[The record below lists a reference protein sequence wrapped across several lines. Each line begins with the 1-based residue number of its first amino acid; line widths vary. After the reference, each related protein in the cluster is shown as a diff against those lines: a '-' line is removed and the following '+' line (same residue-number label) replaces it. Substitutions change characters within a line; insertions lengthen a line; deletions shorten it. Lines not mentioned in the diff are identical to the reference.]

1 MENGTCTA
9 FIGNI
14 SRLNSSFSNN
24 DKPVTFFDKYA
35 SAWNFTRTRIF
46 QFPKCWKVHFGK

>member
-24 DKPVTFFDKYA
+24 DKPFTFFDKYA